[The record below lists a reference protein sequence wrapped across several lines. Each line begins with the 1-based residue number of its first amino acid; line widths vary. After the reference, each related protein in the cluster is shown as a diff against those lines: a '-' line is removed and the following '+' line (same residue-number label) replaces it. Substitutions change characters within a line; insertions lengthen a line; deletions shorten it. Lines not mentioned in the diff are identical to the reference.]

1 MSGAAPSR
9 WRDVGRRF
17 WRQPGAKIA
26 TGVLCTVVF
35 LAAFGP
41 WLSPHAVDQIDF
53 DADWSQSPTLVNSH
67 WFGTDSLGRDLFVRT
82 LEGGRVS
89 LAIGLAAT
97 LLSLV
102 VGVAWGAVAGYRGG
116 RLDALLMRTVDVL
129 YALPFVF
136 LVMLLMAIFG
146 REPWLMLAA
155 IAAVS
160 WLDLA
165 RISRGQALALRGQ
178 DFIAAARL
186 AGLGSSDIVRRHV
199 IPNLLGVVAVYG
211 TLMVPQVIL
220 LESFLSFLGLGVQEP
235 ATSWGVLVSD
245 GAREMEEAP
254 WSLLFPAGFLALT
267 LYAFNALGDAL
278 RDALDPRGSGW

>member
-1 MSGAAPSR
+1 MSAAPSR
-9 WRDVGRRF
+9 WREAAGRV
-17 WRQPGAKIA
+17 WRQRGFRWAGGILCA
-26 TGVLCTVVF
+26 ILVLVAV
-35 LAAFGP
+35 GP
-41 WLSPHAVDQIDF
+41 WLSPHDATHIDL
-53 DADWSQSPTLVNSH
+53 DAPWGQAPTLAGAH
-67 WFGTDSLGRDLFVRT
+67 WFGTDSLGRDIFVRT

-89 LAIGLAAT
+89 LAVGLAAT

-116 RLDALLMRTVDVL
+116 RLDTLLMRTVDVL

-136 LVMLLMAIFG
+136 LVMLLMSLFG
-146 REPWLMLAA
+146 RDAWLMLVA

-165 RISRGQALALRGQ
+165 RIARGQAVALRERE
-178 DFIAAARL
+178 FIAAARL
-186 AGLGSSDIVRRHV
+186 AGLAPSDIVRRHV
-199 IPNLLGVVAVYG
+199 VPNLLGVVAAYG

-235 ATSWGVLVSD
+235 ATSWGLLVSD

-254 WSLLFPAGFLALT
+254 WALLFPAGFLALT
-267 LYAFNALGDAL
+267 LFAFNALGDAV
-278 RDALDPRGSGW
+278 RDGLDPRHPSP